1 MDHISSPIRFHFCH
15 RLEKYT
21 KTSNGIELL
30 FSNGGKATCDLL
42 VGADGV
48 NSAVRKSFLDNGNG
62 DPKHSLP
69 KWTGT
74 MVYRSLVEAE
84 SIKKDS
90 PDHPGLQK
98 PMVVCERILLS
109 FETHY
114 LPFFNSTAV
123 KIRYLIPWIGL
134 WLYCDSKFALAYCYV
149 PDFTGQIY

>member
-1 MDHISSPIRFHFCH
+1 MDHTSSSIRFHFCH

-30 FSNGGKATCDLL
+30 FSNGRKATCDLL

-62 DPKHSLP
+62 DAKHSHP
-69 KWTGT
+69 TWTGT

-84 SIKKDS
+84 FIKKDS

-98 PMVVCERILLS
+98 PMVVCNRILLL
-109 FETHY
+109 FETHD

-123 KIRYLIPWIGL
+123 KIRYLI
-134 WLYCDSKFALAYCYV
+134 S
-149 PDFTGQIY
+149 